1 MRHASLVSTVIA
13 LATPAFATVSNTLV
27 ADSYIRQSGSGS
39 NARFYSVMDVYIQCS
54 NSADIVSSVF
64 GVSAWNSSYTLNN
77 GKTFQHSNN
86 SSWMHATTG
95 GWASWDSFVT
105 TGAREQNV
113 SSPKAYSA
121 GLMTDTNFVNGGVAN
136 AGTIV
141 GSSGGAGWY
150 PSIGA
155 TVTTNPFCQAGYYN
169 SETGAINTA
178 KAAKTIAGNGIT
190 VGQSLNNLF
199 MVGRFTIDV
208 TGDAET
214 ANHTFAIR
222 FAVAGKHNGT
232 STFTGSTGSTGRYD
246 QTLTFA
252 VPAPG
257 AAALLVLGGMCMRRR
272 R

>member
-1 MRHASLVSTVIA
+1 MRHASLVSTVIT

-27 ADSYIRQSGSGS
+27 ADSYIVNYGSGS
-39 NARFYSVMDVYIQCS
+39 AARAYSVMDVYIQCS
-54 NSADIVSSVF
+54 SSADIVSSVF
-64 GVSAWNSSYTLNN
+64 GVTAWNSSYALNN

-86 SSWMHATTG
+86 SSWMHATSGAWTP
-95 GWASWDSFVT
+95 WDSFVT

-121 GLMTDTNFVNGGVAN
+121 GLMTDQNFVNGGVAN
-136 AGTIV
+136 AGTIQ
-141 GSSGGAGWY
+141 GTNGGAGWY

-155 TVTTNPFCQAGYYN
+155 TVATNPFCQAGYYN
-169 SETGAINTA
+169 NETGAINTA
-178 KAAKTIAGNGIT
+178 KAAKNISGNGIT

-208 TGDAET
+208 TGDAAT

-222 FAVAGKHNGT
+222 FAIAGKHNGT
-232 STFTGSTGSTGRYD
+232 STFTGSTGSVGRYD

-257 AAALLVLGGMCMRRR
+257 AAALLVLGGMRMRRR